1 MGIDNSPEK
10 SPIRHSTT
18 RGNRKI
24 SPIKDKN
31 SSPTPIPIKI
41 QHIKNQSKL
50 KKTLSSPKNIMN
62 FIAQCENAIL
72 LKNMNDS
79 NNISFNHINILFN
92 PDIINP
98 FLESHLKY
106 IQTVEDSLDKK
117 ILLRKLKI
125 KNKEFNQKQLETLT
139 DDLIEINNDN
149 SFNNNNFNIGN
160 LSSIHKKK
168 GKSREESPTSQR
180 DDEFDLTSFSTTIGG
195 KASNN
200 ISNTKSFGNNKMNN
214 SKQVRTFKIRTKDGL
229 VKGDNDNNRSH
240 NSKYNSNNNSRN
252 NSRNNSNSYRNNLLR
267 KDSPNS
273 INSNNSSNNNSN
285 SNEIFYVNKD
295 NSTNNFP
302 NKNFPENTSL
312 KEQNINK
319 NDNNLSNKIVIRKKH
334 NSCFSD
340 INSFKTIN
348 VTKINKNTNI
358 KNISKKIIRKKLIEP
373 ESILGPRDNIKS
385 QRRNLSN
392 IDSSIVNNIS
402 NIQENISYIDNNNLY
417 INKTIADIVP
427 KKQNCVLNKI
437 YLGPKNNKRSKSPNI
452 ILIFELLKY

>member
-1 MGIDNSPEK
+1 
-10 SPIRHSTT
+10 
-18 RGNRKI
+18 
-24 SPIKDKN
+24 
-31 SSPTPIPIKI
+31 
-41 QHIKNQSKL
+41 
-50 KKTLSSPKNIMN
+50 
-62 FIAQCENAIL
+62 
-72 LKNMNDS
+72 
-79 NNISFNHINILFN
+79 
-92 PDIINP
+92 
-98 FLESHLKY
+98 
-106 IQTVEDSLDKK
+106 
-117 ILLRKLKI
+117 
-125 KNKEFNQKQLETLT
+125 LETLT

-149 SFNNNNFNIGN
+149 SFNNKNFNIGN
-160 LSSIHKKK
+160 LNSIHKKK

-285 SNEIFYVNKD
+285 SNDVN
-295 NSTNNFP
+295 NTN
-302 NKNFPENTSL
+302 NFPENTSL

-373 ESILGPRDNIKS
+373 E
-385 QRRNLSN
+385 
-392 IDSSIVNNIS
+392 
-402 NIQENISYIDNNNLY
+402 
-417 INKTIADIVP
+417 
-427 KKQNCVLNKI
+427 
-437 YLGPKNNKRSKSPNI
+437 
-452 ILIFELLKY
+452 

>member
-1 MGIDNSPEK
+1 MEI
-10 SPIRHSTT
+10 
-18 RGNRKI
+18 
-24 SPIKDKN
+24 
-31 SSPTPIPIKI
+31 
-41 QHIKNQSKL
+41 
-50 KKTLSSPKNIMN
+50 
-62 FIAQCENAIL
+62 F
-72 LKNMNDS
+72 
-79 NNISFNHINILFN
+79 
-92 PDIINP
+92 
-98 FLESHLKY
+98 
-106 IQTVEDSLDKK
+106 
-117 ILLRKLKI
+117 
-125 KNKEFNQKQLETLT
+125 T

-180 DDEFDLTSFSTTIGG
+180 DDKFNLTSFITTIGG

-229 VKGDNDNNRSH
+229 VKGANDNNRNH
-240 NSKYNSNNNSRN
+240 NSKYNSNN

-319 NDNNLSNKIVIRKKH
+319 NDNNLPNKIVIRKK
-334 NSCFSD
+334 
-340 INSFKTIN
+340 
-348 VTKINKNTNI
+348 NK
-358 KNISKKIIRKKLIEP
+358 
-373 ESILGPRDNIKS
+373 
-385 QRRNLSN
+385 
-392 IDSSIVNNIS
+392 
-402 NIQENISYIDNNNLY
+402 
-417 INKTIADIVP
+417 
-427 KKQNCVLNKI
+427 
-437 YLGPKNNKRSKSPNI
+437 
-452 ILIFELLKY
+452 